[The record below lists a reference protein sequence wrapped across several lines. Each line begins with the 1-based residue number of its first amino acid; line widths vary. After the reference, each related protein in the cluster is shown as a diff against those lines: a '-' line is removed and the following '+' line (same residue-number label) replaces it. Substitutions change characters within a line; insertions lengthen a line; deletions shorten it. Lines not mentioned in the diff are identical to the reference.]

1 MRGEISSLSCG
12 GEDHMQAACRTS
24 GQVWDGGGEQEA
36 RMLARSLR
44 SSAYGYDTRKAVS
57 ESRQ

>member
-1 MRGEISSLSCG
+1 MKGEISSLSCG

-24 GQVWDGGGEQEA
+24 GQVWDGGRTGGEDD
-36 RMLARSLR
+36 RSLR